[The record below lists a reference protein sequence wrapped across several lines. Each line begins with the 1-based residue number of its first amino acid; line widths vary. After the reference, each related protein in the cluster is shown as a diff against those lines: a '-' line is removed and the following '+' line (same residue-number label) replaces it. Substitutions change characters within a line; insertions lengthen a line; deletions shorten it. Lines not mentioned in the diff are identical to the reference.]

1 MVAAIGAFAHMRT
14 RQRSGAMADA
24 YDYDLFTIGAGS
36 GGVRASRVAA
46 AHGARV
52 AVAEEYRV
60 GGTCVIRGC
69 VPKKML
75 VYGAHFAEDLE
86 DAKQFGWT
94 IGEKSFD
101 WRALRDHVQNDVTRL
116 EGLYGQTLSNHDV
129 TVFNERATITGD
141 HEITLANGKTV
152 TAAHILIATGARPLI
167 PDFPGNEHIITSN
180 EAFHL
185 DAIPPRILIAGG
197 GYIANEFAG
206 IFNEF
211 GRKVTIANRSDTI
224 LRSYDAALRDRL
236 LQISLTKGIE
246 FLFMAEFET
255 ITKQDDGTLLVKLTG
270 QDAREFDCV
279 MVATGRVPNVEGLGL
294 ETVGVE
300 VGKRGEIVVDAF
312 SRTNVDYIYAVGD
325 VTDRVQLTPVAIRE
339 GQAFADSVFGPG
351 EPYAVDHSCVPS
363 AVFSHPPIAAVGL
376 TESEARNQ
384 LGNVKVY
391 QSDFRPMKNVVAGRN
406 ERSLYKMIVDAA
418 NDRIVGI
425 HMIGPEAPEIMQAA
439 AIAVKAKLTKADFD
453 ATCAIHP
460 TMAEELVLFK

>member
-1 MVAAIGAFAHMRT
+1 
-14 RQRSGAMADA
+14 MAEA
-24 YDYDLFTIGAGS
+24 YDFDLFTIGAGS
-36 GGVRASRVAA
+36 GGVRASRVAS

-75 VYGAHFAEDLE
+75 VYGAHFAEDLV
-86 DAKQFGWT
+86 DAQNFGWN
-94 IGEKSFD
+94 IEGKSFD
-101 WRALRDHVQNDVTRL
+101 WVRLRDHVQNDVTRL
-116 EGLYGQTLSNHDV
+116 EGLYGQTLSNHNV
-129 TVFNERATITGD
+129 TVFKERATITGD
-141 HEITLANGKTV
+141 HQITLASGRQV

-167 PDFPGNEHIITSN
+167 PDFPGNEHVITSN

-185 DAIPPRILIAGG
+185 DALPRRILIAGG

-211 GRKVTIANRSDTI
+211 GSKVTIANRSDTI
-224 LRSYDAALRDRL
+224 LRGYDESLRDRL
-236 LQISLTKGIE
+236 LQIAMVKGIA
-246 FLFMAEFET
+246 FLFMAEFER
-255 ITKQDDGTLLVKLTG
+255 IDKQEDGTLLVKLTG
-270 QDAREFDCV
+270 QEPREFDCV
-279 MVATGRVPNVEGLGL
+279 MVATGRVPNTEGLGL
-294 ETVGVE
+294 ETIGVE
-300 VGKRGEIVVDAF
+300 VGQRGEIVVDAF
-312 SRTNVDYIYAVGD
+312 SRTNVPYVYAVGD

-351 EPYAVDHSCVPS
+351 EPYAVDHTCVPS

-376 TESEARNQ
+376 TEGEARNR
-384 LGNVKVY
+384 LGSIKVY
-391 QSDFRPMKNVVAGRN
+391 QADFRPMKNVVAGRN

-418 NDRIVGI
+418 NDRIVGL

-439 AIAVKAKLTKADFD
+439 AVAVKAGLTKADFD
-453 ATCAIHP
+453 ATVAIHP